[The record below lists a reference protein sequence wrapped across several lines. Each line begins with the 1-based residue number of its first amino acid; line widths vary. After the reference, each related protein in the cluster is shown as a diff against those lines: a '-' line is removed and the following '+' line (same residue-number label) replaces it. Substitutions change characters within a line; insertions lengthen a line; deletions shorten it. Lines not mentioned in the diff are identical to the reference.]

1 MDNLE
6 GGKAIGSGGYGCVFS
21 PSLKCPNMPQDST
34 KISKLM
40 TNVYANE
47 EYELS
52 QKLNLT
58 LQNIPNY
65 DNYFLL
71 KGINICH
78 PDELSRLDLI
88 NYNKCEPLIE
98 DGITEQNINQNLNK
112 ISIINMP
119 NGGTSVS
126 TYIKHNFNSRD
137 LINLNNSLID
147 LLMNAVIPMNNL
159 QIYHN
164 DLKSSNMLV
173 EKKNGGINVR
183 IIDWG
188 LSFMYTHSNYIDA
201 LRPFQFNLPFS
212 CILFGNKF
220 KNDYELFYAKNSAIT
235 YLNVQ
240 MWVVSYLNDSM
251 RSNKGSLPL
260 IRIIIKRFNFLK
272 ANFMNKNKLISSN
285 DYIVNYLADIIFK
298 YTNLFKSDLVKNKN
312 IRVSE
317 YILTSYF
324 NEIYLKNVDIW
335 GFVVTYWDIFNFVY
349 SDELLMSKNVQL
361 LNKIKQITIN
371 HLYLNSIKPINVT
384 SLIDDLK
391 LLNNHFKRLK
401 MNNTV
406 DLNVNANANIGGKK
420 LTINRKK
427 YIKKYKSFKKH
438 SKKHVKKNNKTYK
451 KRIK

>member
-188 LSFMYTHSNYIDA
+188 LSFTYTHSNYIDA

-335 GFVVTYWDIFNFVY
+335 GFVITYWDIFNFVY
-349 SDELLMSKNVQL
+349 SDELLMSKNIQL

-406 DLNVNANANIGGKK
+406 DLNVNVNANIGGKK

-438 SKKHVKKNNKTYK
+438 SKKNNKNNKTYK

>member
-188 LSFMYTHSNYIDA
+188 LSFMHTHSNYIDA

-324 NEIYLKNVDIW
+324 DEIYLKNVDIW
-335 GFVVTYWDIFNFVY
+335 GFVITYWDIFNFVY

-406 DLNVNANANIGGKK
+406 DLNVNANIGGKK